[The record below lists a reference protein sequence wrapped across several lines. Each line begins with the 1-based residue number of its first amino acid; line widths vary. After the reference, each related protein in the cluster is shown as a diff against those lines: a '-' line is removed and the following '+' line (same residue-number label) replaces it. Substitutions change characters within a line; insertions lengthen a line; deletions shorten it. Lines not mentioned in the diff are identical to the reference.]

1 MSTKRK
7 PVSKY
12 KSAKKFNRGT
22 LKTKAA
28 NVRPVVM
35 RGGIRF

>member
-1 MSTKRK
+1 MKRF
-7 PVSKY
+7 PVKKY
-12 KSAKKFNRGT
+12 KSAKKFNKQSA
-22 LKTKAA
+22 KTKAA